1 MHISDQ
7 LHTIQ
12 ILGTKRAIYINVRD
26 QQCSLVSFFFF
37 FFLNQLSLCLF
48 GGLTM
53 NLMEKRSVMLGC
65 QFRIVL
71 TSTPVW
77 DPLKYIALNIDLYWA
92 ISNYSCSSQ

>member
-37 FFLNQLSLCLF
+37 FKTVEFLPFWGLDNESDGEKECHVRLSISYC
-48 GGLTM
+48 TD
-53 NLMEKRSVMLGC
+53 
-65 QFRIVL
+65 QY
-71 TSTPVW
+71 TSMG
-77 DPLKYIALNIDLYWA
+77 PLEIYRLEY
-92 ISNYSCSSQ
+92 